1 VPSDDPL
8 VSVPEV
14 RGEGKVNLIRGLGWL
29 LAGVALAFLAINAG
43 LLLMGGIAELVH
55 NWIKS

>member
-1 VPSDDPL
+1 
-8 VSVPEV
+8 VPEV

-55 NWIKS
+55 NGIKA